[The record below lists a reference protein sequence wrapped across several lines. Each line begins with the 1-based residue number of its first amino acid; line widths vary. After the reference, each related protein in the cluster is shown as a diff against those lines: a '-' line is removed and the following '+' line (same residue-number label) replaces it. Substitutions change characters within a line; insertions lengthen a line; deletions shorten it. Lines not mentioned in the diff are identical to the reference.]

1 MRAQTIMQQNTAD
14 KAAIQAQQS
23 QSNRKQVI
31 KALREIGTAL
41 WQLTLFTTIMDSLV
55 VFAISFLALTL
66 LSFPWYASLFPL
78 LIYGAIHTYRAITS
92 LKFSIVEDKVPSL
105 RERLTT
111 AADNLDKENEITA
124 SLNDEVLKLM
134 KEIRTS
140 YFLSF
145 GRLTRQLAVLA
156 ALSFLIIGT
165 SAYNVKIYDYK
176 KTIDF
181 ITETASS
188 LKEYQLKG
196 QQDSIF
202 HETNATEDIFGNKS
216 IAKLGTKELDLQI
229 NPQMSDVDI
238 TRQRERKPQQFQDI
252 PPKEISA
259 TTEKS
264 YSETI
269 PKGYQK
275 IVKSYFKQITKNE

>member
-1 MRAQTIMQQNTAD
+1 MYAQTITQQNTA
-14 KAAIQAQQS
+14 KAPAIQTQPQQS
-23 QSNRKQVI
+23 NKKQVI
-31 KALREIGTAL
+31 KALQEIGTAL

-55 VFAISFLALTL
+55 VFAISFLTLTL
-66 LSFPWYASLFPL
+66 LSFPWYASILTL
-78 LIYGAIHTYRAITS
+78 AIYGGIHTYRAITH
-92 LKFSIVEDKVPSL
+92 LKFKIVEDKVPSL
-105 RERLTT
+105 KERLTT
-111 AADNLDKENEITA
+111 AADNLDKENEITT

-134 KEIRTS
+134 KDVKTS

-145 GRLTRQLAVLA
+145 GRLTRQLGILA
-156 ALSFLIIGT
+156 ILSFIIIGT

-181 ITETASS
+181 ITTTASN

-196 QQDSIF
+196 GQESVFQ
-202 HETNATEDIFGNKS
+202 ETNETENIYGNKS

-229 NPQMSDVDI
+229 NPQMTDVDI
-238 TRQRERKPQQFQDI
+238 TKQRERKPQEFKDI

-264 YSETI
+264 Y
-269 PKGYQK
+269 G
-275 IVKSYFKQITKNE
+275 